1 MQPIDLETERRFSTP
16 DIRALDIQGYDVQND
31 YPQRVLSISRESG
44 SVKACLEEYVKFVKG
59 RGIAALNDLPLRDGR
74 RFVTL
79 YRSVVSDLCR
89 FGGLAIHVDY
99 NGVGEIVDFQHVPFE
114 YVRLCIADKE
124 TGRVEQ
130 LAVNRDWTGVKT
142 SPKKDNTD
150 YYPVFNPDRDHVLKQ
165 IEVARGV
172 QAYKGQLLYT
182 TIDADNVYPL
192 CRYDARLTDAVCEV
206 AISNVKYRNAQNNF
220 LPAAVI
226 TLPEYTEVAPD
237 NNAPAPAR
245 DERLE
250 QIRKMMGSKNA
261 CKTLVFTR
269 TPGDS
274 EIDVKPIEG
283 QNYDKAFINTEKTVK
298 ENIGQA
304 FTQPPILRCEE
315 VSVGFSTDMMVQ
327 AYDFYNSVTQEERDV
342 IADVFRRIIGPSVF
356 AVPDSLITIELLRY
370 GLR

>member
-1 MQPIDLETERRFSTP
+1 MQPIDLETELRFSTP
-16 DIRALDIQGYDVQND
+16 DMRALDIQAYDVMND

-59 RGIAALNDLPLRDGR
+59 RGIAALRDTELRDGR
-74 RFVTL
+74 RFLSL

-99 NGVGEIVDFQHVPFE
+99 NGVGEIVDMQHVPFE
-114 YVRLCIADKE
+114 HVRLCIADEK
-124 TGRVEQ
+124 TGRVQ
-130 LAVNRDWTGVKT
+130 RLAVNRDWTGVKT
-142 SPKKDNTD
+142 APKKDNTA
-150 YYPVFNPDRDHVLKQ
+150 YYPVFNPDRAMDE
-165 IEVARGV
+165 IEAAGGV
-172 QAYKGQLLYT
+172 QEYGGQLLYT
-182 TIDADNVYPL
+182 TLDADNVYPL

-220 LPAAVI
+220 LPASVI

-304 FTQPPILRCEE
+304 FTQPPILRCED
-315 VSVGFSTDMMVQ
+315 VSVGFSNDMMVQ

-342 IADVFRRIIGPSVF
+342 IADVFRRILGASVF
-356 AVPDSLITIELLRY
+356 AVPDNLITIELLEY
-370 GLR
+370 GVR